1 MKIILG
7 IQKKIDEKAHTA
19 KFTIFAREKLLL
31 QHPVVCGNLGN
42 IKSHILAPQSGAY
55 VSLLQNKRQVM
66 VMVSLPLNQPVI
78 MGYFRHN
85 KAHF

>member
-7 IQKKIDEKAHTA
+7 IQKKIDEKAQTA

-42 IKSHILAPQSGAY
+42 IKSHILAPQSGALRK
-55 VSLLQNKRQVM
+55 VFPMQKQRIWLFELFHQFVCIPNTIFT
-66 VMVSLPLNQPVI
+66 L
-78 MGYFRHN
+78 
-85 KAHF
+85 